1 MAGEKKIAIV
11 TGAASGIG
19 RAMTLGLLGAGVD
32 VAAVDRNEAGLAAL
46 AATVPRQGRARCS
59 PSPPI
64 LRSRRR
70 STRSFP
76 PC

>member
-1 MAGEKKIAIV
+1 MANDKQIAIV

-32 VAAVDRNEAGLAAL
+32 VAAVDRNETSLAAL
-46 AATVPRQGRARCS
+46 AATVQDKAGHDADHPRGS
-59 PSPPI
+59 GPPRTHLI
-64 LRSRRR
+64 SLC
-70 STRSFP
+70 P